1 MARQMKNGRTA
12 RAVRKGGDFAAHN
25 LIATWEGGDFAA
37 HKSIAAMLIGF
48 RGIGVALVSP
58 IGIWSKCLLSNCPD
72 LEQFKFS
79 SAFITILPRFIQ
91 FDSKCTTIYAGFIA
105 I

>member
-1 MARQMKNGRTA
+1 MIVCLLVPLSHLLKKCFAGFFLQMARQMKNGRTA

-58 IGIWSKCLLSNCPD
+58 IGI
-72 LEQFKFS
+72 
-79 SAFITILPRFIQ
+79 
-91 FDSKCTTIYAGFIA
+91 
-105 I
+105 